1 MKRSIIILALTGL
14 ALTLGNTGCNRPTNS
29 TIGLTPELQEVA
41 ALAQNRT
48 SDENIIGYI
57 RNSGKGYK
65 VTANDIVILTKN
77 GVSQNVI
84 GALMQ
89 QPAPAAAAPAVVPT
103 ASVAVAPAAPV
114 APATPAAA
122 PVIVNVNNTQTAPA
136 EPVATAAAPSTPVA
150 MAPAP
155 GAPEPPPSPEYFE
168 TQLAPYGQWMF
179 LPEFGTRCWVP
190 NGLPPGW
197 RPYFDSGHW
206 VYTDSGMF
214 WESEHPW
221 GAIPFHYGRWVF
233 RGSWL
238 WVPAYEY
245 APAWVIWRHGEGH
258 MGWAPVPFGATF
270 VSGGWEFH
278 GRHVAVDFDF
288 GLSPTLFVFVGGN
301 HFLDRDFHRHEMH
314 GEEWHRAFA
323 HSEMNHFVHDEHG
336 HGFRVEGFERTRV
349 EIIVGRKVEPVRHEE
364 VRGHALEN
372 LHHNAVHEGPAH
384 PRVEPSAHGP
394 AHDDKPEHGGGK
406 PASPAH
412 EGATHAPTEPATHA
426 PTHEE
431 KVSHPV
437 SKPVTQPKDA
447 PVHAPVEPATHAPAH
462 EEKVGHPAS
471 TAGQTQVSPTPGEP
485 VTHAPVREEKGV
497 HPVSKPA
504 PETSEL
510 PVQPRTEPVVRAPA
524 REDRSTRAGG
534 RPSAVDNPSTTDNP
548 GKSAPTD
555 SKRKRKN
562 SDQPTADQN

>member
-57 RNSGKGYK
+57 RNSGKTYR

-89 QPAPAAAAPAVVPT
+89 QPAPAAAPAVVSP
-103 ASVAVAPAAPV
+103 AQVVSAAPAAV
-114 APATPAAA
+114 AAAPA
-122 PVIVNVNNTQTAPA
+122 PVIVNVNNAQTAPA
-136 EPVATAAAPSTPVA
+136 EPVATAAAAASTMSAA

-168 TQLAPYGQWMF
+168 AQLAPYGQWMF

-206 VYTDSGMF
+206 VYTDSGMY
-214 WESEHPW
+214 WASEHPW

-278 GRHVAVDFDF
+278 GRRVAVDFDF

-314 GEEWHRAFA
+314 GEEWHRAFS

-336 HGFRVEGFERTRV
+336 HGFRVEGFERNRV
-349 EIIVGRKVEPVRHEE
+349 ELIVGHKVEIVRHEE

-372 LHHNAVHEGPAH
+372 LHHNAIHEGPAH
-384 PRVEPSAHGP
+384 AHVEPAAHGP
-394 AHDDKPEHGGGK
+394 AHADKPEHGGGK
-406 PASPAH
+406 PAGPAH
-412 EGATHAPTEPATHA
+412 EGAAHAPAEPVTHA

-431 KVSHPV
+431 KVVHPV
-437 SKPVTQPKDA
+437 SKPAVQPQASPA
-447 PVHAPVEPATHAPAH
+447 PAEPVTHAPAH
-462 EEKVGHPAS
+462 EEKV
-471 TAGQTQVSPTPGEP
+471 
-485 VTHAPVREEKGV
+485 VR
-497 HPVSKPA
+497 PVSKPT
-504 PETSEL
+504 PETHEV
-510 PVQPRTEPVVRAPA
+510 PVQPRTEPVVRTPA
-524 REDRSTRAGG
+524 REDRSTRAGS
-534 RPSAVDNPSTTDNP
+534 RSSAIDSPSTGDNP

-555 SKRKRKN
+555 SKRKRKD